1 MKKALIT
8 RSDSITTQ
16 VVPRRRA
23 SILYAAVAS
32 AALTILFGTAA
43 LAAPPNLNTNGDA
56 TGFVGLPFSYQ
67 IQANQTI
74 TTWDASNL
82 PGGLSVNTSTGLI
95 SGTPTTL
102 EVKSV
107 VLTGTNANGTGTKTV
122 TFRINPPPPPTITS
136 SGTASG
142 IWGVAFFYQI
152 TANQTISN
160 GSYDTTVSIPGVSF
174 SSSTG
179 QFSGTPTTLGTFSG
193 RITAINLNG
202 AGSRTLT
209 VTIGPATHTAAT
221 ASFTMSPTAVWEGD
235 TVTLMAARVTQTR
248 TMEAP

>member
-1 MKKALIT
+1 MPHTSNYHNPVSKMLGAWNIHRQTAERIHSNPRRRSSLLRQINVRELIKVKHNQMKKALIT

-56 TGFVGLPFSYQ
+56 TGFVGIPFSYQ

-74 TTWDASNL
+74 TTWGASNL

-102 EVKSV
+102 ELKSV

-122 TFRINPPPPPTITS
+122 TFT
-136 SGTASG
+136 
-142 IWGVAFFYQI
+142 
-152 TANQTISN
+152 NQPAPAADYYELWHSKW
-160 GSYDTTVSIPGVSF
+160 
-174 SSSTG
+174 
-179 QFSGTPTTLGTFSG
+179 TLG
-193 RITAINLNG
+193 
-202 AGSRTLT
+202 SRLLL
-209 VTIGPATHTAAT
+209 PDHRK
-221 ASFTMSPTAVWEGD
+221 PNH
-235 TVTLMAARVTQTR
+235 
-248 TMEAP
+248 P